1 MIGRSPMLDVQR
13 VSVSY
18 GNLFGV
24 RDLSL
29 AVGQG
34 EIVTLIGANGAGKS
48 TILNAISGV
57 FPLST
62 GTIHFGGRNI
72 GGLAAYDIVRLGI
85 SQVPEGRRIFGRLSV
100 AENMSL
106 GAITRPRSKSLRD
119 DSERI
124 LDLFPRLRERLRQ
137 TAGTL
142 SGGEQQM
149 LAMARALMSRP
160 DLLLL
165 DEPSMGLAPMLVD
178 VIFETIVTINRQ
190 GVAVLLVEQNAYA
203 ALEISARAYVLAGGS
218 IVLSGSSRDVMNHE
232 QVVSAYLG
240 DA

>member
-1 MIGRSPMLDVQR
+1 MLDVQR